1 MAFLIKSFKNYLTKL
16 FDYQRIENNAHLEEV
31 IKKSESS
38 DDSEKMDNEDLEH
51 LSAAGTGVPRFPEK

>member
-31 IKKSESS
+31 INKTEAS
-38 DDSEKMDNEDLEH
+38 DNSEKMDYEDLER
-51 LSAAGTGVPRFPEK
+51 LSAAGTGLPMFPEK